1 MTDPNRSDPMTLL
14 QSVLKRLTRPSP
26 AAPGPRA
33 PRAPLWGRSGSP
45 LSWGALPSRHFKRPA
60 ILDLLHGTGG
70 GKGGDGESGLGGKAV
85 PAQVSRE
92 LRRIA
97 SDDVSAAIVRMDSHE
112 DGLSQTEARARLE
125 RWGPNEL
132 EHDKPLPA
140 WRHLWS
146 CYSNPFNLL
155 LTLLAAISFLT
166 DDMKSTCVVGVM
178 VVLSTLIRF
187 VQEGRSNRAAERLK
201 AMVSNTATVIRRDIG
216 TEVAEVAEKYLEAL
230 LHTRRP
236 PKRFEV
242 PIREL
247 VPGDHIV
254 LSAGDMIPADCRV
267 ITAKELFVAQA
278 AMTGESLP
286 VEKFVDRRGNADGPL
301 EQSNLLFMGTNVV

>member
-45 LSWGALPSRHFKRPA
+45 LSWGAPPSRHFKRPA
-60 ILDLLHGTGG
+60 ILDLLHRTGG
-70 GKGGDGESGLGGKAV
+70 GKGGDGESGPGGKAV

-112 DGLSQTEARARLE
+112 DGLSQAEARARLE

-155 LTLLAAISFLT
+155 L
-166 DDMKSTCVVGVM
+166 
-178 VVLSTLIRF
+178 
-187 VQEGRSNRAAERLK
+187 
-201 AMVSNTATVIRRDIG
+201 
-216 TEVAEVAEKYLEAL
+216 
-230 LHTRRP
+230 
-236 PKRFEV
+236 
-242 PIREL
+242 
-247 VPGDHIV
+247 
-254 LSAGDMIPADCRV
+254 
-267 ITAKELFVAQA
+267 
-278 AMTGESLP
+278 
-286 VEKFVDRRGNADGPL
+286 
-301 EQSNLLFMGTNVV
+301 